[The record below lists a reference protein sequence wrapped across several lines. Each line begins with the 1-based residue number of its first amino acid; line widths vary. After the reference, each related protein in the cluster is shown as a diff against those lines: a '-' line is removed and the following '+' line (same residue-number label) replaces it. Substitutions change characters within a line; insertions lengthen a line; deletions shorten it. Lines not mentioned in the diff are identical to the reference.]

1 MSEPRIARLTTSA
14 EYDACVDLEQQTW
27 QYSVGELLPRRVFFL
42 AEKLGGHVL
51 GAWDGARLVA
61 FNLGLP
67 AQRGGIGY
75 IHSQMLA
82 VAPEF
87 RNGGLG
93 RKLKLAQRE
102 LALEQGISLIEWTYD
117 PLEIKNSFFNL
128 ERLGAVSRRYQ
139 PDFYGASSSPLQGG
153 LPTDRLYAEW
163 WIASDR
169 VTMHLAGTSA
179 QDHVAARVSVPGD
192 IYVWK
197 ATGDPRAAA
206 AQGKVR
212 EQLQQHFA
220 AGLAATGYTRE
231 ADGSGT
237 FLLSHLPPGGPVGTS
252 KETHED

>member
-14 EYDACVDLEQQTW
+14 DYDACVDLEQQTW
-27 QYSVGELLPRRVFFL
+27 QYSAGELLPRRVFFL

-51 GAWDGARLVA
+51 GAWHEDRLVA

-67 AQRGGIGY
+67 AQRGGVGY

-102 LALEQGISLIEWTYD
+102 LALGQRIGLIEWTYD
-117 PLEIKNSFFNL
+117 PLEVKNSFFNL
-128 ERLGAVSRRYQ
+128 ARLGAISRRYQ

-163 WIASDR
+163 WIGSDC
-169 VTMHLAGTSA
+169 
-179 QDHVAARVSVPGD
+179 VAARLKGAPAQNNVIERVNVPGD
-192 IYVWK
+192 IYQWK
-197 ATGDPRAAA
+197 AAGDPRAAE
-206 AQGKVR
+206 AQQHVR
-212 EQLQQHFA
+212 EQLQQQFA
-220 AGLAATGYTRE
+220 AGLAAIGYARE

-237 FLLSHLPPGGPVGTS
+237 FLLGALPTGEPTGTFQ
-252 KETHED
+252 ETP

>member
-1 MSEPRIARLTTSA
+1 MSEARIARLTTSA
-14 EYDACVDLEQQTW
+14 EYDACVNLEQQTW
-27 QYSVGELLPRRVFFL
+27 QYSAGELLPRRVFFL

-51 GAWDGARLVA
+51 GAWDGDRLVA

-67 AQRGGIGY
+67 AQRGGVGY

-93 RKLKLAQRE
+93 RRLKLAQRD
-102 LALEQGISLIEWTYD
+102 LALEQGIQLIEWTYD

-128 ERLGAVSRRYQ
+128 ARLGAISRRYQ

-163 WIASDR
+163 WIGSDR
-169 VTMHLAGTSA
+169 VAAHVSGAHA
-179 QDHVAARVSVPGD
+179 QEDMTTRVSVPGD
-192 IYVWK
+192 IYDWK
-197 ATGDPRAAA
+197 AAGDPRAAA
-206 AQGKVR
+206 AQRSAR

-220 AGLAATGYTRE
+220 NGLAAISYLRE
-231 ADGSGT
+231 QDGSGT
-237 FLLSHLPPGGPVGTS
+237 FLLGPLPSGAPAGTAQ
-252 KETHED
+252 ETP

>member
-1 MSEPRIARLTTSA
+1 MSEPRIARLTTFA

-27 QYSVGELLPRRVFFL
+27 QYAAGELLPRRVFFL
-42 AEKLGGHVL
+42 ADKLGGHVL
-51 GAWDGARLVA
+51 GAWHGDRLVA

-67 AQRGGIGY
+67 AQRGGVGY

-93 RKLKLAQRE
+93 RRLKLAQRE
-102 LALEQGISLIEWTYD
+102 LALQQGIQLIEWTYD

-128 ERLGAVSRRYQ
+128 ERLGAVSRRYE
-139 PDFYGASSSPLQGG
+139 PDFYGTSTSPLQGG

-169 VTMHLAGTSA
+169 VASLLARTPEQGT
-179 QDHVAARVSVPGD
+179 VTARVHVPGEV
-192 IYVWK
+192 YRWK
-197 ATGDPRAAA
+197 AAGDPQAAA
-206 AQGKVR
+206 AQGRVR

-220 AGLAATGYTRE
+220 AGLAAVGYTRQ
-231 ADGSGT
+231 ADDSGT
-237 FLLSHLPPGGPVGTS
+237 FLLGPLPSDAPAATLQETS
-252 KETHED
+252 

>member
-1 MSEPRIARLTTSA
+1 MSEPRIARLTTFA

-27 QYSVGELLPRRVFFL
+27 QYSAGELLPRRVFFL

-51 GAWDGARLVA
+51 GAWQGDRLVA

-67 AQRGGIGY
+67 ARRNGVGY

-93 RKLKLAQRE
+93 RRLKLAQRD
-102 LALEQGISLIEWTYD
+102 LALQQGIQLIEWTYD

-128 ERLGAVSRRYQ
+128 QRLGAISRRYQ

-169 VTMHLAGTSA
+169 VADRLRSEPAPG
-179 QDHVAARVSVPGD
+179 DVAARVSVPGD
-192 IYVWK
+192 IYEWK
-197 ATGDPRAAA
+197 AAGDPRAAA
-206 AQGKVR
+206 AQGRVR

-220 AGLAATGYTRE
+220 AGLAAVGYARE

-237 FLLSHLPPGGPVGTS
+237 FLLGPLPDGAPAGTAQ
-252 KETHED
+252 ETP

>member
-1 MSEPRIARLTTSA
+1 MSEPRIARLTTFA

-27 QYSVGELLPRRVFFL
+27 QYAAGELLPRRVFFL

-51 GAWDGARLVA
+51 GAWDGDRLVA

-67 AQRGGIGY
+67 GQRNGLGY

-82 VAPEF
+82 VLPEF

-93 RKLKLAQRE
+93 RRMKLAQRD
-102 LALEQGISLIEWTYD
+102 LALQQGIGLIEWTYD

-128 ERLGAVSRRYQ
+128 QRLGAISRRYQ

-163 WIASDR
+163 WLASDR
-169 VTMHLAGTSA
+169 VTQVLDGAMGEGA
-179 QDHVAARVSVPGD
+179 VEARVSVSGD
-192 IYVWK
+192 IYDWK
-197 ATGDPRAAA
+197 AAGDPRAREE
-206 AQGKVR
+206 QSRVR
-212 EQLQQHFA
+212 AELQQHFRD
-220 AGLAATGYTRE
+220 GLAATGYQRH

-237 FLLSHLPPGGPVGTS
+237 FLLSRLPQAEQTPL
-252 KETHED
+252 KESA